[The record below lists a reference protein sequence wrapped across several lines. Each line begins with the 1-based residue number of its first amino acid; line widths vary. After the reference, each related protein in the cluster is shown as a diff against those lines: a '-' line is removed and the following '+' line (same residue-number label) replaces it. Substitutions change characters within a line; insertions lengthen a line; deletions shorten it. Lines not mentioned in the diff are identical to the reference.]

1 MDILPVLFDVRVGM
15 LDGGLLDVWQRLL
28 VEIRRTGE
36 EGRDLKFSLLL
47 GRRVRVADEVILEQ
61 RLRRRRRRVVG
72 RGLLVN
78 YGLRLGQVLVAVA
91 AQERQRLEQNSQN
104 FSTSQ

>member
-1 MDILPVLFDVRVGM
+1 
-15 LDGGLLDVWQRLL
+15 
-28 VEIRRTGE
+28 
-36 EGRDLKFSLLL
+36 
-47 GRRVRVADEVILEQ
+47 
-61 RLRRRRRRVVG
+61 
-72 RGLLVN
+72 VN